1 MLFVAAVE
9 SNNAPSEDEVD
20 DESDLADQRNPDEFD
35 VENDK
40 GLEIRTL
47 NPRI

>member
-1 MLFVAAVE
+1 MVLFSAVQ
-9 SNNAPSEDEVD
+9 SNNAPSKDEAD
-20 DESDLADQRNPDEFD
+20 DESDLDDHENPDEFD

-47 NPRI
+47 YPSI